1 MPVAQDRQSDAGIA
15 VVFPAVLSIT
25 RSDQPSHDIKGRTVR
40 LALKGGTIACES
52 EVPADSKCVVRL
64 GSIFTPDIKHDYE
77 ARVVRLSSDARCVDV
92 EFVNLP
98 ISVAAELSKVLE
110 LSRKINRAVFTIGFM
125 VFLKDTNAEGN
136 AYFSRYFDWQG
147 MAREAFFKQL
157 LGAAIGMFTS
167 GSLRLITV
175 DASVR
180 FRSELRLYDE
190 VDIRVQP
197 TNVRHTSV
205 DLVFSYTKKEGG
217 EEVATGRQIIAFANS
232 SGSLISIPRQVLE
245 SGRVYLDDLDH
256 LRLLA
261 YLEKQSAQSA
271 ATTPPPVGPMSL
283 SR

>member
-15 VVFPAVLSIT
+15 ITFPAILSIM
-25 RSDQPSHDIKGRTVR
+25 RSDQPPHDIKGRTVSLSLR
-40 LALKGGTIACES
+40 GGTVACDS
-52 EVPADSKCVVRL
+52 EVPADSRCVVRL
-64 GSIFTPDIKHDYE
+64 GPIFTPDVKHDYE
-77 ARVVRLSSDARCVDV
+77 ARIVQFSSDARCVDV

-98 ISVAAELSKVLE
+98 PSLAVELSKVLE
-110 LSRKINRAVFTIGFM
+110 LGRKINRAVFTIGFT

-136 AYFSRYFDWQG
+136 VYFARYFDWQG

-167 GSLRLITV
+167 GNLWLITV
-175 DASVR
+175 DASVH

-217 EEVATGRQIIAFANS
+217 EEVATGRQTIAFANPS
-232 SGSLISIPRQVLE
+232 RSLISIPRQVLE

-271 ATTPPPVGPMSL
+271 TAVSPPVD
-283 SR
+283 